1 MVNIVI
7 FFHSCKSSLYPSQ
20 RQCQLQCFP
29 ASVGRIIHLCS
40 IIISCFL
47 LPSFYSSSSIFM
59 KFPNW
64 IYHIL
69 IKVLLQTLLLFTN
82 ISGFSHYLEIWI
94 LILLCPFEDKYDQ
107 VTFFNLN
114 IIFRNIYLR
123 RSIQFLTLLF
133 LKGGIII
140 IFVDFEVVQK

>member
-7 FFHSCKSSLYPSQ
+7 FFHSCKRSLYPSQ
-20 RQCQLQCFP
+20 LQCQLQCFP
-29 ASVGRIIHLCS
+29 ASVGRIMHLCS

-47 LPSFYSSSSIFM
+47 LPYFYSSSSIFM
-59 KFPNW
+59 KFSNW
-64 IYHIL
+64 IYHVL
-69 IKVLLQTLLLFTN
+69 IKVLLQTLLLSN

-94 LILLCPFEDKYDQ
+94 LILLCAFEDKYDQ